1 MDNLRSHFATL
12 AICILVGLTGCALQP
27 KWHWEKPGAS
37 DQEYTQDLNQCKT
50 VTYPDTTGMVTNEA
64 VRRMFACMEAK
75 GWSRVAN

>member
-1 MDNLRSHFATL
+1 MNDFRNYSATL
-12 AICILVGLTGCALQP
+12 ALCILVGLTGCSLQP

-37 DQEYTQDLNQCKT
+37 DQEYTLDLNQCKT
-50 VTYPDTTGMVTNEA
+50 ATYPDTTGMVTNEA